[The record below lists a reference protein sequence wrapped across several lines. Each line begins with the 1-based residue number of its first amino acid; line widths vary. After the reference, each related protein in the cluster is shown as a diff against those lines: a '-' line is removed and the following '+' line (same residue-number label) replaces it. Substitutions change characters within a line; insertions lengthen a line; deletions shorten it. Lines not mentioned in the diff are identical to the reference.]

1 MRFPHA
7 NFKKVVPEVLENG
20 DVDTLNIETGS
31 IEITNIKVN
40 YEAIMDT
47 NNNIEV
53 MKRQWFQQV
62 EEDSKNLFKV
72 AEDAIEKKPE
82 LKVIIV
88 KRLQRFDRSTQ
99 DIFGIKQQLS
109 CFSNSVYDHLWI
121 KHGSPS
127 NIQIVD
133 FKLNLD

>member
-88 KRLQRFDRSTQ
+88 KRLPRFDRSTQ

-109 CFSNSVYDHLWI
+109 CFANSVYDHLWI